1 MRTEYAFSV
10 DTAELVYSR
19 KCEGNH
25 VYIINRSYEFGVRA
39 LCSVFVSE
47 GFTAEREFFAHFG
60 GAGSPRWPTGWYAKM
75 TDGKFTRL
83 SWQKENY
90 PESKVSWQE
99 YFGVPCRDDIGDML
113 KEHRGDGT

>member
-1 MRTEYAFSV
+1 MRTEWIFSA
-10 DTAELVYSR
+10 DTGELIYMRRAEGY
-19 KCEGNH
+19 H
-25 VYIINRSYEFGVRA
+25 VYIVNHRSAFGA
-39 LCSVFVSE
+39 GQLCACYVDE
-47 GFTAEREFFAHFG
+47 GVLAEREFFAHFG